1 MGKQI
6 RAINKDIEEE
16 KEKMKANQHHL
27 QTRISEFKKTLT
39 THQKLM
45 ADVGALLRSI
55 DKAEE
60 LEVPEIRTY
69 LANYRDFTD
78 KIASMLKKLA
88 DDFTDEK
95 VNEIVTEIDVIKDV
109 IPAIYDDLV
118 SLAVNLKDENIEQFK
133 KPGRELLKDSSTNPG
148 NNPGFLHL
156 STLFSY

>member
-16 KEKMKANQHHL
+16 KEKMKAGQHHL

-148 NNPGFLHL
+148 NTP
-156 STLFSY
+156 T